1 MKHIGVFLLILCGM
15 MAAGRSGCA
24 QQQKVALIINRS
36 TEDNIHPYYY
46 NVLLKKQGKTI
57 RPGDTLRVVFDE
69 NSFTSNAIRFALDAE
84 DITRKKPVLIV
95 LPGDVVSVRHVRKTN
110 FFSFTG
116 NQPAELRFCERV
128 WRSPVEMEGA
138 HSIEPEQ
145 LPATLEA
152 YMGFWQNLRQ
162 TSDSLV
168 TELRATPGIRPAV
181 AVAITRA
188 LRLKAFQLLLRG
200 AVYHELLYKTDEDD
214 TPGSLAKVIKAGLVR
229 SFPVIYRD
237 SVLAQARVLRSVYNL
252 PAAESEMLM
261 HALRAFSVY
270 VALSQ
275 GRVPNYSAQYVVAKR
290 EYRGV
295 QREWACYALMHATK
309 DRRRP
314 ISLMLKDYRT
324 WVMPESRFVRSL
336 TGQDQLT
343 QVMPG
348 QLLANTDVLT
358 RPDGSTRTLAEMLT
372 QHKGKVIY
380 LDIWA
385 SWCAPCVQEMP
396 ASAALRRHYQGKNVV
411 VVYLSI
417 DEDHQKWQQASARL
431 LPQVPEQY
439 RFVNQKAS
447 RFLKRFTVS
456 SIPRYIL
463 LDKYGIMRYAEALRP
478 DDAELKTHVATFL
491 AC

>member
-1 MKHIGVFLLILCGM
+1 MKQIWVFLLILGGM
-15 MAAGRSGCA
+15 MAAARSSYA
-24 QQQKVALIINRS
+24 QQKKVALIINRS
-36 TEDNIHPYYY
+36 AADNIHPYYT
-46 NVLLKKQGKTI
+46 NILLKDYGHII
-57 RPGDTLRVVFDE
+57 RPGDTLRIVFNE
-69 NSFTSNAIRFALDAE
+69 NSFTPNVIRFALDAE
-84 DITRKKPVLIV
+84 DITRKKPVLMV
-95 LPGDVVSVRHVRKTN
+95 LPGDVVAVRHVRKTN

-116 NQPAELRFCERV
+116 NQPAELRFCEKV

-168 TELRATPGIRPAV
+168 AELRATPGIRPAM
-181 AVAITRA
+181 ALAMTRA
-188 LRLKAFQLLLRG
+188 LRLEVFQLLLRG
-200 AVYHELLYKTDEDD
+200 TVYHELTYKTNEDD
-214 TPGSLAKVIKAGLVR
+214 TPGSLAKVIGAGLVQA
-229 SFPVIYRD
+229 FPAVYRD
-237 SVLAQARVLRSVYNL
+237 SVLAQARVLRSVQNL
-252 PAAESEMLM
+252 PATESGMQAY
-261 HALRAFSVY
+261 ALLSFSSY

-275 GRVPNYSAQYVVAKR
+275 GRVPNYSAQYAAAKR
-290 EYRGV
+290 EYRGA
-295 QREWACYALMHATK
+295 QREWACYAVMHKAK
-309 DRRRP
+309 DVRRP
-314 ISLMLKDYRT
+314 IAPMLKDYRT
-324 WVMPESRFVRSL
+324 WMMPESRFVRSL

-343 QVMPG
+343 QVMPE

-358 RPDGSTRTLAEMLT
+358 RPDGTTRTLAEVLT

-385 SWCAPCVQEMP
+385 SWCGPCVQEMP

-417 DEDHQKWQQASARL
+417 DDDHQEWQQASARL

-439 RFVNQKAS
+439 RFVDKKAS

-463 LDKYGIMRYAEALRP
+463 LDKYGILRYAEALRP
-478 DDAELKTHVATFL
+478 NDSELKTHVATFL
-491 AC
+491 AR